1 MTAPTVAD
9 TRTDQELPPRWRG
22 PIMPTNTPAGDGRVM
37 SLADG
42 ADLSVR
48 PLPLPLS
55 AQEELSDGHQ
65 GSVVVGLME
74 RVWLEDGTVWAEGS
88 FDLGNPV
95 AAEWARRLGA
105 GTAGWVSA
113 DLSSDGGRL
122 AIEEVFVDADGAELT
137 DEMVMANPDAV
148 AGQQRRFTGWRMMGV
163 TLCSGPAFETARIEP
178 VWDGAP
184 SDPGLVA
191 AAGAPE
197 DPPEEEIPAPTGEH
211 DTDGMIA
218 LIPSPND
225 AGRLAIGSE
234 PAEELH
240 VTLAYLADT
249 TGTSAEQYVTA
260 LEEAMPAAPLDGKVG
275 GFATFNPGAIGD
287 PEAGDPAQVFIIDAP
302 GLADVRAQVV
312 AALTAAGDLPDADT
326 THDGFIP
333 HMTYA
338 YGPEATATPD
348 VLGPVRLDTLRISI
362 GGQHTDIPLAGTQ
375 AGLVAAGVVYKVEDF
390 ADPELSE
397 PTSVTVKDGRIWGH
411 LACWGVCHTG
421 FNDLCITA
429 PHSEVD
435 YHYFHQGQVAT
446 DEGMLPVGKI
456 TLGTGHASLDW
467 SKRAALE
474 HYDNSGTAVAVVRAG
489 EDQYGIW
496 ISGRILP
503 GVSDEKLAELQRSPL
518 SGDWRPMTVGGNYEL
533 IAALAV
539 NVPGFPRPR
548 ALVAS
553 ALVAAGALVPGRGHH
568 PELSGLSAQIDRILE
583 EKLRGRLGPDRAAL
597 AEQAQRIR
605 GRVKYGDR
613 AASIHARMRKHRA
626 DDLRARVQQ
635 STTLG
640 APSQLDEDLEEYWAR
655 GEGLAKWAANP
666 HPYTALVSALKR
678 AIKKPMSEAKL
689 NGLAANIFK
698 AATGQ
703 YPGQRERNK
712 D

>member
-9 TRTDQELPPRWRG
+9 TETGLPPRWRG
-22 PIMPTNTPAGDGRVM
+22 PIMPTNTPAGDGRV
-37 SLADG
+37 LTLDEG
-42 ADLSVR
+42 AELSVR

-55 AQEELSDGHQ
+55 AQEELGDGHD

-122 AIEEVFVDADGAELT
+122 SIVEVFVDANGTELT
-137 DEMVMANPDAV
+137 EDAVMANPGAV
-148 AGQQRRFTGWRMMGV
+148 AGQQRHITGWRMMGV
-163 TLCSGPAFETARIEP
+163 TLCAGPAFETARIEP
-178 VWDGAP
+178 VWEGAAA
-184 SDPGLVA
+184 DPALVA
-191 AAGAPE
+191 AAVLP
-197 DPPEEEIPAPTGEH
+197 DPPEEETPAPAGEH

-218 LIPSPND
+218 LVPAPED
-225 AGRLAIGSE
+225 AARLAIGSE

-249 TGTSAEQYVTA
+249 TGTTAEQYVTA
-260 LEEAMPAAPLDGKVG
+260 LEDAMPAAPLDGKVG

-312 AALTAAGDLPDADT
+312 AALTAADDLPDADT
-326 THDGFIP
+326 THDGWIP
-333 HMTYA
+333 HLTYA

-348 VLGPVRLDTLRISI
+348 VLGQVRLDTLRVSI
-362 GGQHTDIPLAGTQ
+362 GGKHTDIPLAGTQ
-375 AGLVAAGVVYKVEDF
+375 AGLVAAGVVYKGDDF
-390 ADPELSE
+390 ADPQLSE

-421 FNDLCITA
+421 FSDLCITA

-446 DEGMLPVGKI
+446 DQGMLPVGKI

-467 SKRAALE
+467 NKRAALE

-489 EDQYGIW
+489 EDEYGIW
-496 ISGRILP
+496 IAGRILP

-548 ALVAS
+548 ALAAS
-553 ALVAAGALVPGRGHH
+553 ALVAAGALMPGRGHH
-568 PELSGLSAQIDRILE
+568 PELDGLSARIDEILE
-583 EKLRGRLGPDRAAL
+583 EKLRGRLGPDRTAL
-597 AEQAQRIR
+597 AAEAQRIR

-613 AASIHARMRKHRA
+613 AAQIRSRMRAHRA
-626 DDLRARVQQ
+626 ADLRARVQ
-635 STTLG
+635 SPVTLG
-640 APSQLDEDLEEYWAR
+640 APSQLDEDLMEFWAR
-655 GEGLAKWAANP
+655 GKGLARWRGSP
-666 HPYTALVSALKR
+666 HPYTALVAALKK
-678 AIKKPMSEAKL
+678 AIKKPMPDDKL
-689 NGLAANIFK
+689 HGLAANIFH

-703 YPGQRERNK
+703 YPGQRERNE